1 MHAFGIGVPKSCHTA
16 VEVSSMLRWSHLHTY
31 SITQFMKTV
40 AEKGKINNLF
50 VHAYD
55 SYKLGSVDTS
65 LVQYLLLA
73 ELGYEVAQS
82 NAAYIAENSK

>member
-1 MHAFGIGVPKSCHTA
+1 
-16 VEVSSMLRWSHLHTY
+16 
-31 SITQFMKTV
+31 MKTV

-50 VHAYD
+50 VRAYD